1 MNYNTNI
8 LYLLLFFVLFGCANT
23 GLHWERDKTSQEQWD
38 IDRITCKSRAENLVE
53 KSVRVKSYTD
63 SLGRNALLSGFNAQ
77 MSAYS
82 VKKEQHMYF
91 EQCLKKLGY
100 SPKNLK

>member
-8 LYLLLFFVLFGCANT
+8 LYPLLFFVLFGCANT
-23 GLHWERDKTSQEQWD
+23 GLRWERDKTSQEQWD

-63 SLGRNALLSGFNAQ
+63 PSGRNALLSGFSAQ
-77 MSAYS
+77 MSTYS
-82 VKKEQHMYF
+82 LKKEQNIYF
-91 EQCLKKLGY
+91 EECLKKLGY
-100 SPKNLK
+100 TPMVLK

>member
-8 LYLLLFFVLFGCANT
+8 LYPLLFFVLFGCANT
-23 GLHWERDKTSQEQWD
+23 GLRWERDKTSQEQWD

-63 SLGRNALLSGFNAQ
+63 PSGRNALLRGFSAQ

-82 VKKEQHMYF
+82 LKKEQNIFF
-91 EQCLKKLGY
+91 EECLKKLGY
-100 SPKNLK
+100 TPTILK

>member
-8 LYLLLFFVLFGCANT
+8 LYPLLFFVLFGCTNP
-23 GLHWERDKTSQEQWD
+23 GLRWERDKTSQEQWA

-53 KSVRVKSYTD
+53 KSARVQSYAD
-63 SLGRNALLSGFNAQ
+63 SLGRNALLSGFSAQ

-82 VKKEQHMYF
+82 LKKEQNMYL
-91 EQCLKKLGY
+91 QLMKKL
-100 SPKNLK
+100 